1 MQRGTVV
8 ESGLNMWLNG
18 TDQKEAMD
26 KMIDEYDNNCSGLAN
41 EKVASER
48 ENLVPLFNEGVE
60 RLKEYA
66 FKWDLVG
73 YQKKVEMDIHG
84 IPLVGYT
91 DFQFEDKSSKE
102 SFYIDLKTTL
112 RKPHGIS
119 NSHAMQQ
126 AIYQK
131 GTNANQKL
139 WYLVCKKSGTEFYEF
154 SLEDYKKPMQICEH
168 IVKVMGNWLSKVD
181 SLDDV
186 KNILLGIGGS
196 GPTKRIPPKIFIEFM
211 NLCLNNFNCRFFL
224 ATGNKNEEI
233 EIMNE
238 ILSYHKN
245 LCTPLNELS
254 ISETLPIIKNCNIAV
269 CNDSSFSHLSAGL
282 GKPTIVLMSDTPLIY
297 GSYSSKMHPLIPDGV
312 ENVTHGTEGKE
323 RINPLKIF
331 EKFQILIS

>member
-1 MQRGTVV
+1 MKILAIQNRMGIGDMVIFLPYIEAVAKKYNSQVTLLVK
-8 ESGLNMWLNG
+8 ENSKAEHLIKDNKYINEIIILKRDQTKKSFHDGLNGFFRLVS
-18 TDQKEAMD
+18 DIKKYQFD
-26 KMIDEYDNNCSGLAN
+26 KVLI
-41 EKVASER
+41 
-48 ENLVPLFNEGVE
+48 FN
-60 RLKEYA
+60 
-66 FKWDLVG
+66 
-73 YQKKVEMDIHG
+73 
-84 IPLVGYT
+84 
-91 DFQFEDKSSKE
+91 SS
-102 SFYIDLKTTL
+102 L
-112 RKPHGIS
+112 RYK
-119 NSHAMQQ
+119 
-126 AIYQK
+126 
-131 GTNANQKL
+131 
-139 WYLVCKKSGTEFYEF
+139 LVCKFAGINDIYQYPLFKKKNQHIIEAANKLLKNNFNLEIKSDPVIDVKDENVQKIKLKFNF
-154 SLEDYKKPMQICEH
+154 SDE
-168 IVKVMGNWLSKVD
+168 
-181 SLDDV
+181 V

-196 GPTKRIPPKIFIEFM
+196 GPTKRIPSKIFIEFM
-211 NLCLNNFNCRFFL
+211 NLCLKNFKCRFFL

-254 ISETLPIIKNCNIAV
+254 ISETLPVIKNCNIAV

>member
-1 MQRGTVV
+1 MKILAIQNRMGIGDMVIFLPYIEAVAKKYNTQVTLLV
-8 ESGLNMWLNG
+8 KENAKAEHLIKDNKYINEIIILKRDQTKKGFHDGLNGFFRLVS
-18 TDQKEAMD
+18 DIKKYQFD
-26 KMIDEYDNNCSGLAN
+26 KVLI
-41 EKVASER
+41 
-48 ENLVPLFNEGVE
+48 FN
-60 RLKEYA
+60 
-66 FKWDLVG
+66 
-73 YQKKVEMDIHG
+73 
-84 IPLVGYT
+84 
-91 DFQFEDKSSKE
+91 SS
-102 SFYIDLKTTL
+102 L
-112 RKPHGIS
+112 RYK
-119 NSHAMQQ
+119 
-126 AIYQK
+126 
-131 GTNANQKL
+131 
-139 WYLVCKKSGTEFYEF
+139 LVCKFAGINDIYQYPLFKKKNQHIIEAANKLLKNNFNLEIKSDPVIDVKDENVQKIKLKFNF
-154 SLEDYKKPMQICEH
+154 SDE
-168 IVKVMGNWLSKVD
+168 
-181 SLDDV
+181 V

-211 NLCLNNFNCRFFL
+211 DLCLKNFKCRFFL
-224 ATGNKNEEI
+224 ASGNKNEEI

-331 EKFQILIS
+331 EKFRILIS

>member
-1 MQRGTVV
+1 MKILAIQNRMGIGDMVIFLPYIEAVAKKYNSQVTLLVK
-8 ESGLNMWLNG
+8 ENSKAEHLIKDNKYINEIIILKRDRTKRSFHDGLNGFFRLVS
-18 TDQKEAMD
+18 DIKKYQFD
-26 KMIDEYDNNCSGLAN
+26 KVLI
-41 EKVASER
+41 
-48 ENLVPLFNEGVE
+48 FN
-60 RLKEYA
+60 
-66 FKWDLVG
+66 
-73 YQKKVEMDIHG
+73 
-84 IPLVGYT
+84 
-91 DFQFEDKSSKE
+91 SS
-102 SFYIDLKTTL
+102 L
-112 RKPHGIS
+112 RYK
-119 NSHAMQQ
+119 
-126 AIYQK
+126 
-131 GTNANQKL
+131 
-139 WYLVCKKSGTEFYEF
+139 LVCKFAGINDIYQYPLFKKKNQHIIEAANKLLKNNFNLEIKSDPVIDVKDENVQKIKLKFNF
-154 SLEDYKKPMQICEH
+154 SDE
-168 IVKVMGNWLSKVD
+168 
-181 SLDDV
+181 V

-196 GPTKRIPPKIFIEFM
+196 GPTKRIPPKIFVEFM
-211 NLCLNNFNCRFFL
+211 NLCLKNFKCRFFL

-331 EKFQILIS
+331 EKFQNLIS

>member
-1 MQRGTVV
+1 MKILAIQNRMGIGDMVIFLPYIEAVAKKYNSQVTLLVK
-8 ESGLNMWLNG
+8 ENSKAEHLIKDNKYINEIIILKRDQTKKSFHDGLNGFFRLVS
-18 TDQKEAMD
+18 DIKKYQFD
-26 KMIDEYDNNCSGLAN
+26 KVLI
-41 EKVASER
+41 
-48 ENLVPLFNEGVE
+48 FN
-60 RLKEYA
+60 
-66 FKWDLVG
+66 
-73 YQKKVEMDIHG
+73 
-84 IPLVGYT
+84 
-91 DFQFEDKSSKE
+91 SS
-102 SFYIDLKTTL
+102 L
-112 RKPHGIS
+112 RYK
-119 NSHAMQQ
+119 
-126 AIYQK
+126 
-131 GTNANQKL
+131 
-139 WYLVCKKSGTEFYEF
+139 LVCKFAGINDIYQYPLFKKKNQHIIEAANKLLKNNFNLEIKSDPVIDVKDENVQKIKLKFNF
-154 SLEDYKKPMQICEH
+154 SDE
-168 IVKVMGNWLSKVD
+168 
-181 SLDDV
+181 V

-211 NLCLNNFNCRFFL
+211 DLCLKNFKCRFFL

-282 GKPTIVLMSDTPLIY
+282 GNPTIVLMSDTPLIY